1 MKTKIIFLFFIMLS
15 LLFPIPVFYV
25 EILNKYPIYMYTF
38 PEGLKFNFT
47 YIHSVEKVPVTMV
60 YEVRGGELM
69 LKEVITTTQ
78 AAGTP
83 FYGNSFL
90 FSNGVVIY
98 YSNQTTKEFR
108 VIITKFTFQTVVFDN
123 LEIKFW
129 LFCEDGDRIR
139 FSVEDKP
146 VILYLVDSLRKL
158 YS

>member
-1 MKTKIIFLFFIMLS
+1 
-15 LLFPIPVFYV
+15 
-25 EILNKYPIYMYTF
+25 
-38 PEGLKFNFT
+38 
-47 YIHSVEKVPVTMV
+47 
-60 YEVRGGELM
+60 M